1 MYTEY
6 KRDMNHNYLILHSEQ
21 EIDTSSYQ
29 VRMLAGNVLPSV
41 LRCRLQRMDGQIL
54 FYYEITSRQSLL
66 SFYEQKKFRK
76 EDLQLIFGGLIKAME
91 EMGEYLLNP
100 GHLLLEP
107 EYIFLDVEKKNLY
120 FCYLP
125 GYSKELGEQI
135 RTFIEYLLPSLDH
148 DDEGAVMLGYGI
160 YRRVMESNFHLEHMK
175 EELYQI
181 RTEDPVQKEPSPDL
195 DLHVQESV
203 LEKDTEEETFSWEI
217 PEKKKPNEEPEKKRK
232 ITGKIMPV
240 VIGISAAVL
249 IMGLLATNIL
259 GYLPWLNVEMTLGIS
274 CILLGA
280 ALFCYFISARK
291 RKQDNRKHQA
301 VQRQEQKQEEMLYP
315 APTERREISDEE
327 NTRKQ
332 SKEIFTVRTETG
344 KTSNGFGETV
354 VLSAGVSRGPAS
366 LVSREPGELATI
378 YLKEE
383 LTIIGKLEMACDY
396 VIPMSTV
403 SRVHAKIRKKGE
415 QYYLSDLNSRNGT
428 SVNGKMLTGGEEY
441 LLQDEDEI
449 DLAQARYI
457 FLK

>member
-1 MYTEY
+1 
-6 KRDMNHNYLILHSEQ
+6 
-21 EIDTSSYQ
+21 
-29 VRMLAGNVLPSV
+29 
-41 LRCRLQRMDGQIL
+41 
-54 FYYEITSRQSLL
+54 
-66 SFYEQKKFRK
+66 
-76 EDLQLIFGGLIKAME
+76 
-91 EMGEYLLNP
+91 
-100 GHLLLEP
+100 
-107 EYIFLDVEKKNLY
+107 
-120 FCYLP
+120 
-125 GYSKELGEQI
+125 
-135 RTFIEYLLPSLDH
+135 
-148 DDEGAVMLGYGI
+148 MLGYGI

-181 RTEDPVQKEPSPDL
+181 RTEDPVRKEPSPDL

-217 PEKKKPNEEPEKKRK
+217 PEKKKPNEESEKKRK

-280 ALFCYFISARK
+280 ALLCYFISTRK